1 MKRTLIALA
10 VTAAVAAPLVAQAAP
25 KVYGKIN
32 LSVEQYKKDFENPA
46 TVDSDYTRLTSNASR
61 FGVKGEDELTATL
74 SAVYQIEWEVAADGE
89 DATGV
94 TGSTKSD
101 LTQRNRFLGIKS
113 QDYGTIKLG
122 KYDSYT
128 KLAQGEIDLFNDYEG
143 DMKYVIA
150 GENRLNNV
158 VGYESPKF
166 FDALTFNVLTQTQDA
181 SSTTGNAANSKNGS
195 SASVVYSNEEM
206 GLYAAL
212 AADFSIDGATALFG
226 TRESDNVRAVIS
238 YKISDLTLNGVY
250 QTSDSALSGAA
261 GASAKEAGWQLGA
274 SYKIGD
280 ELLKA
285 QYGVA
290 DADSSAATIQQHT
303 LWSVGVDHNFS
314 SKTKAFAWYTE
325 KKEDKLAVL
334 ADSDIKVL
342 AVGLEHK
349 F

>member
-10 VTAAVAAPLVAQAAP
+10 VTAAVAAPLAAQAAP

-46 TVDSDYTRLTSNASR
+46 TAASDYTRLTSNASR

-74 SAVYQIEWEVAADGE
+74 SAVYQIEWEVAMDGE
-89 DATGV
+89 DATGA

-166 FDALTFNVLTQTQDA
+166 FDGLTFNVLTQTQDA
-181 SSTTGNAANSKNGS
+181 SSTTGNAANGKNGS
-195 SASVVYSNEEM
+195 SASIVYNNEEI

-212 AADFSIDGATALFG
+212 AADFGIDGATALSG
-226 TRESDNVRAVIS
+226 TREGDNLRAVIS
-238 YKISDLTLNGVY
+238 YKITDLTLNGIY
-250 QTSDSALSGAA
+250 QTSKPVLTETSTNF
-261 GASAKEAGWQLGA
+261 KETGWQLGA

-285 QYGVA
+285 QYGVV
-290 DADSSAATIQQHT
+290 DADSSTATIQQHT

-325 KKEDKLAVL
+325 KKEDKLAAL
-334 ADSDIKVL
+334 GDSDIKVL